1 MLTGKPAYS
10 EELQRLGIVSEIVP
24 PERLESRA
32 LEFAKY
38 ISSMPPLPLQAMK
51 QAIDGLAQ
59 GAFDDG
65 KMSIALEQAFDGQQI
80 VKLIEAMRPSE

>member
-1 MLTGKPAYS
+1 
-10 EELQRLGIVSEIVP
+10 
-24 PERLESRA
+24 
-32 LEFAKY
+32 
-38 ISSMPPLPLQAMK
+38 MK